1 MIRNIFKLALF
12 VSHIS
17 LKSDGS
23 KGQMKKIFVSGYP
36 TILKTAMT

>member
-17 LKSDGS
+17 VESDGS
-23 KGQMKKIFVSGYP
+23 TEKNMCVSGHS
-36 TILKTAMT
+36 TILKTTMT

>member
-1 MIRNIFKLALF
+1 MIRNIFKFALF

-23 KGQMKKIFVSGYP
+23 NEIKNMCVSGHL

>member
-17 LKSDGS
+17 LKYDGS
-23 KGQMKKIFVSGYP
+23 TEKNMCVSGHL